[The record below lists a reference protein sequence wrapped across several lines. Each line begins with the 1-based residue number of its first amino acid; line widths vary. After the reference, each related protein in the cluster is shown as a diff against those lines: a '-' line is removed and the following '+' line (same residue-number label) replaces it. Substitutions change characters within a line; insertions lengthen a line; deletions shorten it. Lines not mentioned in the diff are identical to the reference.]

1 MRRIVVM
8 LALAVA
14 LAPGAGCAQAS
25 GPAGPGSGK
34 GEAAVKLTL
43 TSPAFEDG
51 QPIPPRFT
59 ADGAD
64 VSPPLEVS
72 GIPEGTA
79 SLALIMD
86 DPDAPMGTWVHWV
99 VWNIPSGTRRIE
111 EGRLPAGAVQGRNS
125 WGRNAYGGP
134 APPSGT
140 HRYFFKLY
148 ALDCE
153 LDLSPGADKAALLA
167 AMEGHVLAQAELMGT
182 YSRR

>member
-1 MRRIVVM
+1 MRRLMVV
-8 LALAVA
+8 LALALL
-14 LAPGAGCAQAS
+14 LAPGVGCAGGG
-25 GPAGPGSGK
+25 GPAGSENGK
-34 GEAAVKLTL
+34 GEAAVKLIL
-43 TSPAFEDG
+43 TSPAFENG

-64 VSPPLEVS
+64 VSPPLEIS

-99 VWNIPSGTRRIE
+99 VWNIPPGTRRIE

-140 HRYFFKLY
+140 HRYYFKLY
-148 ALDCE
+148 ALDSDF
-153 LDLSPGADKAALLA
+153 DLPAVTDKAALLA
-167 AMEGHVLAQAELMGT
+167 AMEGHVLGQAQLMGT
-182 YSRR
+182 YRRR